1 MTIEEGR
8 AGSSLALRELS
19 WVQAH
24 RGLGDH
30 VGPGVVMSN
39 RVAGAGKRV
48 CLYAPANPRVGAW
61 NGQDL
66 VCQALQLSDLCRR
79 LTAQG
84 PLPATPQPWGPVLPA
99 DQESGAGT
107 GLSRELVYRTMPQ
120 GGAQV
125 RHSLAIT
132 FWVLGGPVIRFQ
144 NPA

>member
-1 MTIEEGR
+1 MRKEEQGAAWLIGSR
-8 AGSSLALRELS
+8 AGCRLTGVEGTLWDQELG
-19 WVQAH
+19 WT
-24 RGLGDH
+24 R
-30 VGPGVVMSN
+30 VV
-39 RVAGAGKRV
+39 GAGKRV
-48 CLYAPANPRVGAW
+48 CLHAPANPGAGAW